1 MRMSKARKA
10 CVSAMMKDTI
20 FEAATS
26 VLEQHGVGGMTM
38 DRVATTAE
46 LGTASLYTYFRD
58 KDELLQFIYARLV
71 DPFFQAIEEIVNADL
86 PSPQKL
92 ERILRAALERPI
104 NTRASF
110 DCGGVQSRI
119 SRKTPRPAAH
129 AAGFHRRFRAGNPGR
144 LIPSPPSCANGPH
157 ASRRFF
163 GVVRDAGGGASK
175 DAVNHYVEVLIDA
188 VRNGFSISLS
198 KIPDST
204 KEAPG
209 SSNP

>member
-71 DPFFQAIEEIVNADL
+71 DPFFQAIEEIVSADL
-86 PSPQKL
+86 PAPQKL
-92 ERILRAALERPI
+92 ERILRAALERSHQHKGLI
-104 NTRASF
+104 RLVAESNQESHVKRR
-110 DCGGVQSRI
+110 VR
-119 SRKTPRPAAH
+119 PRMP
-129 AAGFHRRFRAGNPGR
+129 AGFHRRFRAGNPGR
-144 LIPSPPSCANGPH
+144 LIPSPRSRANGPH
-157 ASRRFF
+157 ASRLFF
-163 GVVRDAGGGASK
+163 GVVRDAGGWGL
-175 DAVNHYVEVLIDA
+175 EGC
-188 VRNGFSISLS
+188 RESLRRRADRRS
-198 KIPDST
+198 LQWILH
-204 KEAPG
+204 
-209 SSNP
+209 